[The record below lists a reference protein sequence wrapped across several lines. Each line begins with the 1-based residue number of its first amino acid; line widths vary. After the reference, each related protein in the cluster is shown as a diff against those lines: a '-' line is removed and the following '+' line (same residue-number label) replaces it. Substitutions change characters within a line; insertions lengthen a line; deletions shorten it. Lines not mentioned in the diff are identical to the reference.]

1 MRKGESRMK
10 KLILF
15 GDSIMKG
22 VTFNGSGYHLCPDH
36 DLPQLAAVSYT
47 HLFLDFIISQAGKA
61 VNFVGKEIDSGG
73 AMA

>member
-1 MRKGESRMK
+1 MK

-36 DLPQLAAVSYT
+36 DLPQLAARGIEIENHTKMGVLYQYNSY
-47 HLFLDFIISQAGKA
+47 LL
-61 VNFVGKEIDSGG
+61 
-73 AMA
+73 